1 MPHGRMPHKQAS
13 FGTMYNTKIARRNPD
28 DAAVDR
34 AYEEYKQQMEFIA
47 AEFLDRQY
55 DPIIND
61 RMNKKEIESFCLDF
75 YNMRWN

>member
-1 MPHGRMPHKQAS
+1 MTPTTPMMPP
-13 FGTMYNTKIARRNPD
+13 
-28 DAAVDR
+28 
-34 AYEEYKQQMEFIA
+34 EYKQQMESIA

>member
-13 FGTMYNTKIARRNPD
+13 FGTIQKSRRNPD
-28 DAAVDR
+28 DAAADR

-61 RMNKKEIESFCLDF
+61 RMNKKEELLP
-75 YNMRWN
+75 